1 MELHILL
8 NFKTEIGGCFQAATD
23 RKMFASCTPTDLW
36 GMDEGIIPNDYW
48 YHAGKAP
55 MALKRRESRDFS
67 GIPKHMGER

>member
-36 GMDEGIIPNDYW
+36 GMDEVLSQMTIGIV
-48 YHAGKAP
+48 
-55 MALKRRESRDFS
+55 
-67 GIPKHMGER
+67 